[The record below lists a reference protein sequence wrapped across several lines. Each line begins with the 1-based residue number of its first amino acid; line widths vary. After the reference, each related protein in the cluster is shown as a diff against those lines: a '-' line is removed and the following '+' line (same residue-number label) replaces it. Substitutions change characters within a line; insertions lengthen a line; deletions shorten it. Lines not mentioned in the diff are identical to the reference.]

1 MHSEVKPFQE
11 RNTAV
16 IGAIGAVAIAAVAV
30 AAFNFTTLVGYFTD
44 NTYTAYFDEAGGLTT
59 GAAVQVSGYVSGQ
72 VRSIGL
78 EPQGVLVTF
87 TVADDIRL
95 GEQTEA
101 AIKTK
106 SLLGNKVVE
115 VTPRGKGHLSGPIP
129 ITRTHS
135 PYQLTDAI
143 GDLSST
149 ISGLHTQQLSDSLR
163 ALSDTL
169 RDTPPQLK
177 AAVQGV
183 ARFSDTLD
191 QRDAQLRQLLANA
204 SKATT
209 VLSQRTDEIVRL
221 IHDTNSLLAQLRTQ
235 SAALDQIS
243 GNVSESGPTA
253 PRIHR
258 REPHH
263 AQASARQAQ
272 WSPEHLDNR
281 KVQLQ
286 QTLKGVD
293 TYLMALGET
302 LTSGPFFKAYVQ
314 NLLPGQFVQPFVD
327 AAFSD
332 LGLGSAHT
340 LPQPTCRPADWSTR
354 HAAVADALPE
364 DGAGRPAES
373 EVARCDHR

>member
-11 RNTAV
+11 RSTAL
-16 IGAIGAVAIAAVAV
+16 IGAIGLVSLAAIAVV
-30 AAFNFTTLVGYFTD
+30 AFNFTTLVGYFTD

-59 GAAVQVSGYVSGQ
+59 GAAVQVSGYSAGQ

-78 EPQGVLVTF
+78 KPEGVLVTF

-95 GEQTEA
+95 GDQTEA

-115 VTPRGKGHLSGPIP
+115 VTPRGKGHLSSPIP
-129 ITRTHS
+129 IARTRS

-143 GDLSST
+143 GDLTST

-163 ALSDTL
+163 TLSDTL
-169 RDTPPQLK
+169 RDTPPQVK

-183 ARFSDTLD
+183 ARFSDTLN

-209 VLSQRTDEIVRL
+209 VLSKRTDEIVRL

-243 GNVSESGPTA
+243 GNVA
-253 PRIHR
+253 NL
-258 REPHH
+258 
-263 AQASARQAQ
+263 ARQIHGFIDENRTTLK
-272 WSPEHLDNR
+272 PTLDKLNGVLTILDNR

-286 QTLKGVD
+286 QAIKGFG
-293 TYLMALGET
+293 TYAMALGET
-302 LTSGPFFKAYVQ
+302 LTSGPFFKAYVA
-314 NLLPGQFVQPFVD
+314 NLLPGQYVQPFID

-332 LGLGSAHT
+332 LGLDPHT
-340 LPQPTCRPADWSTR
+340 LSPANESTR
-354 HAAVADALPE
+354 RPVSPAHPRCRCPTR
-364 DGAGRPAES
+364 GRGRAGR
-373 EVARCDHR
+373 RT